1 MPVGVAYVGWA
12 LVGFGMGVAFPTI
25 PLAAMR
31 GSAAGAEGTDVSSV
45 LLLDMLG
52 VATGAGLGGGVVAV
66 TLAWAS
72 SSRPRSAA
80 RSRRHRHHARAARR
94 RRPHLGAPGGPYTER
109 ELTRMVSLVA
119 PS

>member
-66 TLAWAS
+66 TLALGVGLAPAIGGAWA
-72 SSRPRSAA
+72 
-80 RSRRHRHHARAARR
+80 
-94 RRPHLGAPGGPYTER
+94 LGIAILLVLLVVAGRISAPGPVPTPTSG
-109 ELTRMVSLVA
+109 
-119 PS
+119 